1 LQLRNRI
8 AIPWRSQYFVEDGKV
23 TEGHMIHL
31 GYLAF
36 SGTGLMILE
45 ASRTKPILAMGFFS
59 SEFSGDCTVGLVCEW
74 QT

>member
-1 LQLRNRI
+1 
-8 AIPWRSQYFVEDGKV
+8 
-23 TEGHMIHL
+23 MIHL

-45 ASRTKPILAMGFFS
+45 ESRTKPILAMGFFS